1 MTSWKIGNRNIVDW
15 FQRQEGLKDAHQDQY
30 LEKVEIYPRHAKE
43 ITQKYCKSG
52 KRAISYPE
60 NKKWQKDSAIGSGR
74 HSSSTSM
81 RRQVLRLFCWRCCGI
96 VRISYKFL
104 L

>member
-43 ITQKYCKSG
+43 ITQKVEAYRQDLLEPFKSEP
-52 KRAISYPE
+52 ITV
-60 NKKWQKDSAIGSGR
+60 IGGSCAP
-74 HSSSTSM
+74 SKI
-81 RRQVLRLFCWRCCGI
+81 L
-96 VRISYKFL
+96 
-104 L
+104 